1 MITSPIFKKTLVR
14 GRHVRSFCVESTA
27 PEGWIA
33 SEEADR
39 QIVQWWRY
47 RDWHR
52 VERALARFLSTAAK
66 LKRAGW
72 VDVGFTLAEEGPS
85 ASNS

>member
-1 MITSPIFKKTLVR
+1 MHTPPIFKKTLVR
-14 GRHVRSFCVESTA
+14 GRHVRSFRVEPTA

-33 SEEADR
+33 SEEADQ

-52 VERALARFLSTAAK
+52 VERAVARFLSTAAK

-72 VDVGFTLAEEGPS
+72 VDVGLKLIEEP
-85 ASNS
+85 ASHS

>member
-1 MITSPIFKKTLVR
+1 MSTRPIFKKIMVR
-14 GRHVRSFCVESTA
+14 GHHVRSFSIEPTA

-33 SEEADR
+33 SEEADQ

-52 VERALARFLSTAAK
+52 VERAVARFLHTAAK

-72 VDVGFTLAEEGPS
+72 VDVGLALAKE
-85 ASNS
+85 

>member
-1 MITSPIFKKTLVR
+1 MNTPLIFKKTLVR
-14 GRHVRSFCVESTA
+14 GRHVRSFCIEPTP

-33 SEEADR
+33 SEEADH

-52 VERALARFLSTAAK
+52 VERAVARFLSTAAK
-66 LKRAGW
+66 LRRAGW
-72 VDVGFTLAEEGPS
+72 VDIGLTLADDGAS
-85 ASNS
+85 ASSS

>member
-1 MITSPIFKKTLVR
+1 MSHPSVFKKTLVR
-14 GRHVRSFCVESTA
+14 GRHVRSFRIEATQ

-33 SEEADR
+33 SEESDQ

-52 VERALARFLSTAAK
+52 VERAVARFLSTAAK

-72 VDVGFTLAEEGPS
+72 VDTGLKLAD
-85 ASNS
+85 

>member
-1 MITSPIFKKTLVR
+1 MNGPAIFKKTLVR
-14 GRHVRSFCVESTA
+14 GRHVRSFRIEPTA

-33 SEEADR
+33 SEEADQ

-52 VERALARFLSTAAK
+52 VERAVARFLSTAAK

-72 VDVGFTLAEEGPS
+72 VDVGLTLAEEGS
-85 ASNS
+85 STSSS